1 MKRAVFL
8 CPKEATIVSGYDNTP
23 PDDQYEPEFG
33 SGIRLILITIVAII
47 AFASFGWLFV

>member
-1 MKRAVFL
+1 M
-8 CPKEATIVSGYDNTP
+8 VSGYDKTP

-33 SGIRLILITIVAII
+33 SGTRLVLIAVFAIM